1 MATSKQQLE
10 VRKEDHHTPSKW
22 TVALGE
28 DVFRRFLG
36 QSNTAVQKVFS
47 DGSLFSPLL
56 FGKFFD
62 PADAF
67 PLWEF
72 ESDLLLSNLRSS
84 GKSSID
90 WFQTDQEYVL
100 QAELLEAWRNALQIS
115 IEDGKVL
122 EISGQLKEQQR
133 EGKTIVDWRHVNW
146 WEHGYVRRLELP
158 EDADWSRMEARMKND
173 NVLEIKIQK
182 SETNQGVESKSK
194 DNSDEDA

>member
-1 MATSKQQLE
+1 MATSKQLE
-10 VRKEDHHTPSKW
+10 VHKEDHPTPSKW
-22 TVALGE
+22 SVSLGE
-28 DVFRRFLG
+28 EVFRRFLG
-36 QSNTAVQKVFS
+36 QANSAIQKVFG

-72 ESDLLLSNLRSS
+72 ESDLLLSNLRIS

-90 WFQTDQEYVL
+90 WSQTDQEYVL

-115 IEDGKVL
+115 IEEDGKVL

-133 EGKTIVDWRHVNW
+133 EGKTTVDWRRVHW

-158 EDADWSRMEARMKND
+158 EDADSSRMEARIKND
-173 NVLEIKIQK
+173 LVLEIKIPK
-182 SETNQGVESKSK
+182 LETNQGSESKSK

>member
-10 VRKEDHHTPSKW
+10 VHKEDHHTPSKW
-22 TVALGE
+22 SVSLGE
-28 DVFRRFLG
+28 EVFRKFVG
-36 QSNTAVQKVFS
+36 QANSAVQTVFG
-47 DGSLFSPLL
+47 DDSLFSPLL

-72 ESDLLLSNLRSS
+72 ESDLLLSNLRIS
-84 GKSSID
+84 GKSSVD

-133 EGKTIVDWRHVNW
+133 EGKTTFDWRRVNW

-173 NVLEIKIQK
+173 HVLEIKIPK
-182 SETNQGVESKSK
+182 SETNEGIESNSK